1 MSNVATSL
9 RNFLKNHSGSMTIE
23 FVVLVPLLLAAL
35 AFSFEFGKALW
46 AYDVATRDVR
56 AAARYLSRAPT
67 GSTNQAQCLAMT
79 GLPVGT
85 PPACGNNPKHFPWTD
100 VASFPAIAPT
110 SFSAA
115 NFNQDGTVIT
125 IEADVTVPVSFMGFL
140 NAVTGAALDTTY
152 TLRVSDNFRW
162 IGN

>member
-1 MSNVATSL
+1 MGGIATPF
-9 RNFLKNHSGSMTIE
+9 RDFLKNHSGSMTVE

-56 AAARYLSRAPT
+56 AAVRYLSRAPA
-67 GSTNQAQCLAMT
+67 GFTNQAKCLAMT

-85 PPACGNNPKHFPWTD
+85 PPTCSNNPKHFPWTGA
-100 VASFPAIAPT
+100 ASFPAIAPT
-110 SFSAA
+110 NFSAG
-115 NFNQDGTVIT
+115 NFNQDGFVIA
-125 IEADVTVPVSFMGFL
+125 IEADVTVPVSFMSFL
-140 NAVTGAALDTTY
+140 NAVTGAALDTSY

-162 IGN
+162 IGS